1 MGIHRAKIFKKKIS
15 MMGEQDVISSYLTA
29 VCVCVC
35 VCARA
40 HALLHPLS
48 FHYKGSRPQALSS
61 TFEIYLHVDRTDYQ
75 KTSWLYVEL
84 AHYN

>member
-1 MGIHRAKIFKKKIS
+1 

-35 VCARA
+35 VCVCVRTR
-40 HALLHPLS
+40 ALLHPLS